1 MIRNCSIFAIRKSR
15 SVSHSLGS
23 AASQHLPFE
32 QNSKPSVCL
41 TSLRNENEQCL
52 HDFTTVTSIKLLL
65 AKDLWSELGIG
76 HDAVCRREALVG
88 DTWKKSWGLR
98 SDTGESYRFK
108 FITLRSAIN
117 EFGISQEFQRRR
129 RATRKHLAGQ
139 SCFPFE
145 SASFVAL
152 LCGAVCVAIDTSCR
166 QYFISSQM
174 IALHSVIPPLYFEF
188 HFVVGEI
195 IRQKRST
202 EQSEQKGREEPLQ
215 RHGNNANAKNLSPA
229 TTSYCRGQGIDPPI
243 FIKNDGESSEYACA
257 TSSIYRVFGLKI
269 ENLDLESRPGIL
281 SVTSRTY
288 SIISTPLHRYY
299 CSNYD
304 HGM

>member
-1 MIRNCSIFAIRKSR
+1 
-15 SVSHSLGS
+15 
-23 AASQHLPFE
+23 
-32 QNSKPSVCL
+32 
-41 TSLRNENEQCL
+41 
-52 HDFTTVTSIKLLL
+52 
-65 AKDLWSELGIG
+65 
-76 HDAVCRREALVG
+76 
-88 DTWKKSWGLR
+88 
-98 SDTGESYRFK
+98 
-108 FITLRSAIN
+108 
-117 EFGISQEFQRRR
+117 
-129 RATRKHLAGQ
+129 
-139 SCFPFE
+139 
-145 SASFVAL
+145 
-152 LCGAVCVAIDTSCR
+152 
-166 QYFISSQM
+166 M

-243 FIKNDGESSEYACA
+243 FIKNEGESSEYACA

-288 SIISTPLHRYY
+288 IQY
-299 CSNYD
+299 NQ
-304 HGM
+304 